1 MGAFGVDKAN
11 RVQFIIPQKDAR
23 VLYYIRAA
31 LGFGRVIK
39 YAEGDYR
46 YEVHK
51 VEQINALIEIL
62 RGRIILKRTIL
73 RYNEMIGNYNKYN
86 NATLGLEPEGKKKL
100 APLMENSWLAGLID
114 AEGSFGGRLG
124 EEGSKAVRLEF
135 TLEQTN
141 EREGLEVIQSIYQP
155 ANAKTWGTLSDT
167 TNGAGSIDT
176 QWRIDTLEELEPLI
190 RYLGRYPLQSRK
202 HIAYAKWKKI
212 YNLQKDRLEK
222 KRPVDYVREEA
233 MLKEVTR

>member
-1 MGAFGVDKAN
+1 M
-11 RVQFIIPQKDAR
+11 
-23 VLYYIRAA
+23 LYYIRAA

-39 YAEGDYR
+39 YAEGYYR

-62 RGRIILKRTIL
+62 RGKMILKGTIL

-86 NATLGLEPEGKKKL
+86 NATLGLEPEGKRKL
-100 APLMENSWLAGLID
+100 PPLMESAWLAGLID
-114 AEGSFGGRLG
+114 AEGSFGGRSE
-124 EEGSKAVRLEF
+124 EEGGDGKKAVRLEF

-141 EREGLEVIQSIYQP
+141 EREGLEEIQSIYRP
-155 ANAKTWGTLSDT
+155 ATAKTWGTLSDT
-167 TNGAGSIDT
+167 TTGAGSIDT